1 MAEKY
6 RQAETEFGKVKSLW
20 GTSAGGKAGLRG
32 RAQAKRRSFR
42 GAEARKG
49 LRVCA
54 KGRAG
59 EGAGLPEAETANGQ
73 DSLRSGG
80 WGPLGMEVWGIE
92 REGLL
97 RDPARGGV

>member
-1 MAEKY
+1 MGNQCWWK
-6 RQAETEFGKVKSLW
+6 
-20 GTSAGGKAGLRG
+20 G
-32 RAQAKRRSFR
+32 RAWGPRSGE
-42 GAEARKG
+42 GAELPG
-49 LRVCA
+49 SGGA
-54 KGRAG
+54 KGPARLREGGAG